1 MVYKGMVYKG
11 QNISSTL
18 LMTFKG
24 YAEMAHWLATLRS
37 LKIFS
42 ILTLKKTL
50 KLEVFTQSPSTITL
64 MLNYR
69 GRYWDS

>member
-1 MVYKGMVYKG
+1 MTYDTSGLKWL
-11 QNISSTL
+11 TL

-37 LKIFS
+37 LEIFS

-50 KLEVFTQSPSTITL
+50 RLEVFTLSPSNITL
-64 MLNYR
+64 SLKLFTPSY
-69 GRYWDS
+69 